1 MDEHDEEDHD
11 NIMAMEEEEE
21 MHDHDHHQH
30 ETDGDDE
37 EEEMDDMEPTRVVI
51 HNNNANNN
59 ANNEHEIDFW
69 EHEPTKD
76 EIWEVRFDD
85 SNQFQFLSSRTH
97 D

>member
-21 MHDHDHHQH
+21 IHDHDHHQH
-30 ETDGDDE
+30 ETDGDD